1 MIDGVVSVPE
11 TIAMATPTSTTADVN
26 LSAAAGRTRI
36 SSSKSA
42 LDEMFSGDSRVP
54 EGNLLELPM

>member
-11 TIAMATPTSTTADVN
+11 TIAMATQPVSTTADVD
-26 LSAAAGRTRI
+26 LSAADVRTRI
-36 SSSKSA
+36 SSSTSS

-54 EGNLLELPM
+54 EGNLLEW